1 LRLKTAVR
9 QIAPLQESYF
19 CWVSNETPAPQIQE
33 GYPFRAERDG
43 SNYLRHKMN
52 LLFALCG
59 QADAFIAKGFIAE
72 ARRLLSEA
80 AMLEPNA
87 DFIQERIKV
96 L

>member
-1 LRLKTAVR
+1 
-9 QIAPLQESYF
+9 
-19 CWVSNETPAPQIQE
+19 
-33 GYPFRAERDG
+33 
-43 SNYLRHKMN
+43 MN